1 MSEFPVVRL
10 KKHEEKRI
18 KQGHLWIYSNEI
30 DTQYTPL
37 KTFEPGAA
45 VVVEAANGKFLGIGY
60 INPHSLIAVRLLTRN
75 KDVQLGIRFFK
86 KRIQQA
92 EALRTLHFEKPFYRL
107 VYGESD
113 LLPGLVIDRHGDV
126 FVVQLTTAGME
137 QLKSKV
143 LDALQALYAPRAIV
157 LKNDLESRKQ
167 EGLSLENEVVGMLP
181 EQVLIE
187 ENGTQFILPV
197 LKGQKTGWFYDH
209 RMSRAYLQQLC
220 KGKRV
225 LDVFSYLGGWG
236 LEALTSGA
244 NEAVFVDSSARALDY
259 LEQSAQYNGVA
270 ERTTVYEGNV
280 FEVLPQLSLDGE
292 RFDIVVVDPP
302 AFIKRKKNFRSGSEG
317 YRRVNE
323 LAMRLLVPNGILIS
337 ASCSHHMPREV
348 LRQQLQS
355 AARHVD
361 RQIQVFAQGGQGP
374 DHPIHPA
381 IEETEYLKTFFSRVW
396 LEK

>member
-1 MSEFPVVRL
+1 MSEFATVRL

-30 DTQYTPL
+30 DTQHTHL
-37 KTFEPGAA
+37 KAFEPGQS
-45 VVVEAANGKFLGIGY
+45 VVVEASNGKFLGIGY
-60 INPHSLIAVRLLTRN
+60 INPHSLIAVRLLSRN
-75 KDVQLGIRFFK
+75 KDTQLGTRFFK

-92 EALRTLHFEKPFYRL
+92 EALRTLHFAKPFYRL

-113 LLPGLVIDRHGDV
+113 LLPGLIVDRHGEV

-137 QLKSKV
+137 QLKPKV
-143 LDALQALYAPRAIV
+143 LDALQALYAPQAIV

-167 EGLSLENEVVGMLP
+167 EGLSLENEVIGTLP
-181 EQVLIE
+181 EQVVIE
-187 ENGTQFILPV
+187 ENGTQFVLPV
-197 LKGQKTGWFYDH
+197 EEGQKTGWFYDH
-209 RMSRAYLQQLC
+209 RMSRAYLQGLC
-220 KGKRV
+220 QDKRV

-236 LEALTSGA
+236 LEALSAGA
-244 NEAVFVDSSARALDY
+244 RETVFVDSSARALDY
-259 LEQSAQYNGVA
+259 MEQSAQCNGVA
-270 ERTTVYEGNV
+270 DKITAYEGNV
-280 FEVLPQLSLDGE
+280 FEVLPQLALEGE

-302 AFIKRKKNFRSGSEG
+302 AFVKRKKHFKSGSEG

-323 LAMRLLVPNGILIS
+323 LAMRLLNPNGILVS
-337 ASCSHHMPREV
+337 ASCSHHMPREA
-348 LRQQLQS
+348 LRRQIQQ
-355 AARHVD
+355 AGRHVD
-361 RQIQVFAQGGQGP
+361 RQVQIFAQGGQGP